1 MLIAQL
7 TDTHLKPGGRPAYG
21 RVDTAGLLTAAV
33 DYVNAFVPEVD
44 AVILSGDLTDTGSA
58 AEYAVLRPLLDRIRA
73 PWYAVPGNHDRAD
86 EMRTA
91 FGDVVPYVDAADFA
105 ACLIDHLPVR
115 LIGLDSSVAGVPWG
129 MVGGAQ
135 LAWLDRVLTAGAGR
149 PTLVFVHHPPFETGI
164 GHMDVQNLK
173 DGTELIAVLRRHPQV
188 LHLACGHVHRAIDTV
203 LDGVAVSIAPNAA
216 HAVTLDL
223 TLGGPSTFTME
234 PPAIRLFH
242 FTPPRLLVSHL
253 AYPGRFDGP
262 HPFFDATGGLID

>member
-91 FGDVVPYVDAADFA
+91 FGDVVPYVDIVIA
-105 ACLIDHLPVR
+105 
-115 LIGLDSSVAGVPWG
+115 GLFVTH
-129 MVGGAQ
+129 
-135 LAWLDRVLTAGAGR
+135 RVLACHCPSECRIVA
-149 PTLVFVHHPPFETGI
+149 
-164 GHMDVQNLK
+164 
-173 DGTELIAVLRRHPQV
+173 LIAVVRV
-188 LHLACGHVHRAIDTV
+188 A
-203 LDGVAVSIAPNAA
+203 DGVA
-216 HAVTLDL
+216 
-223 TLGGPSTFTME
+223 
-234 PPAIRLFH
+234 
-242 FTPPRLLVSHL
+242 
-253 AYPGRFDGP
+253 
-262 HPFFDATGGLID
+262 